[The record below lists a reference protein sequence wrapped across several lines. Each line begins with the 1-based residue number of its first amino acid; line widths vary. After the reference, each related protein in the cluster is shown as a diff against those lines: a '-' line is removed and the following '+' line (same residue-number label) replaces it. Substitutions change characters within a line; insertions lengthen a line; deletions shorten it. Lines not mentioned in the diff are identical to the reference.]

1 MYEIL
6 LKSQTLIK
14 NQAQNSCFIFWYKLK
29 DISFDIS
36 PCSLPIAYIYVLSH
50 VLLCNPLDC
59 SPLGPSVHRISQA
72 RILEWAAISYSRGS
86 SQATDLPKPCRLH
99 WQRDSL
105 PLCYLGRPK
114 AWWQAI
120 FMRVKFWGPEQ
131 KKLKTQNITQKA
143 ITGLTKLRLCVYSGS
158 FF

>member
-50 VLLCNPLDC
+50 VLLCNPLDY
-59 SPLGPSVHRISQA
+59 SPLGSSVHRISQA
-72 RILEWAAISYSRGS
+72 RILEWAAISYSRG
-86 SQATDLPKPCRLH
+86 LPKPLIEPMSPALADRFVTIMLPGKTRSMVTSNFHEDEVLGPWTKETQDIEHHSEGYH
-99 WQRDSL
+99 WSH
-105 PLCYLGRPK
+105 
-114 AWWQAI
+114 
-120 FMRVKFWGPEQ
+120 
-131 KKLKTQNITQKA
+131 
-143 ITGLTKLRLCVYSGS
+143 
-158 FF
+158 